1 MAPSKFGEGLS
12 RCCAWICKVHIRI
25 EPEHTTRCWLGL
37 SLGIVADIPYSR
49 RAILR
54 TCFVLVKTPSEGHC
68 ENLTS
73 SRDAI
78 GLLHEC
84 SRDRVSTHQSS
95 ELSGTDSFVGP
106 ELYQDFLLGLG
117 SKRLRQCALW
127 SCLSRVFAANDL
139 YWTVSP
145 LKNKKSLL
153 LGSSRE
159 CRSPSSLLDRLGSCE
174 FRDFLPPAQSLQRR
188 LPCSCTGCISPEG
201 SRDIPATDR

>member
-37 SLGIVADIPYSR
+37 SLGIAADIPYSR

-78 GLLHEC
+78 SLLHEC

-127 SCLSRVFAANDL
+127 SCLGRVFAANDL
-139 YWTVSP
+139 YWTVS
-145 LKNKKSLL
+145 LLRYKKRLL

-159 CRSPSSLLDRLGSCE
+159 CCSPSSRLDRLDNCE
-174 FRDFLPPAQSLQRR
+174 SRGFLPLVQSLQRR